1 MRKIGFDIRLEL
13 NLAGFYPKGGGR
25 IQASIQPAASLSPL
39 QLTQRGA
46 LQRIRGIS
54 AVANLEL
61 SVAERQ
67 KKQTLSRLRDHSLE
81 AEIKVLR
88 MPSRF
93 KGSMLLLRAEFEHSD
108 CCYFGLGARGK
119 PAEQVA
125 DEAVDG
131 LEAFLATDGVID
143 PYLAD
148 QLILPLALASGVS
161 ELRTSKVTSHLLT
174 NADIIQMFL
183 PVEIQIIG
191 DLSHPGLIQITP

>member
-1 MRKIGFDIRLEL
+1 
-13 NLAGFYPKGGGR
+13 
-25 IQASIQPAASLSPL
+25 
-39 QLTQRGA
+39 
-46 LQRIRGIS
+46 
-54 AVANLEL
+54 
-61 SVAERQ
+61 
-67 KKQTLSRLRDHSLE
+67 LE